1 MSASDPFPRDFTV
14 RLSDGRSIG
23 IVSVGRDDG
32 FPIIHA
38 HGSDMSR
45 LEVKLFAA
53 QADTAGVR
61 LIGLDRPGVGRS
73 DPKPGS
79 RLFDWP
85 DDVLEVAD
93 RLSIEQFAVEGLSAG
108 GPYALACAS
117 KIPQRLTACG
127 LISTFPPPDLI
138 RRAGTGSMRTMGW
151 IGAHAPRLLLLFAR
165 LVQRMIGSDA
175 ASIEKFLVRSAAH
188 LGAADQ
194 QLVSNPEARGLLVQ
208 AMAESFRQ
216 GEEGNLEVVLALSR
230 WRSSGCSCGMEN
242 RIGSCRLLQL
252 VCSRNSCPIARPPSI
267 RTKGISRRWLT
278 MPRRSSAC
286 FVGSPHL
293 CKRSPKMT
301 RWRKGTDENRS
312 LPLSRQ
318 MIRRAT
324 PMAGDDAA

>member
-1 MSASDPFPRDFTV
+1 VKGKEMSESNLMKRDFTV
-14 RLSDGRSIG
+14 RLRDGRSIG

-53 QADTAGVR
+53 QADAAGVR

-79 RLFDWP
+79 RLLDWP
-85 DDVLEVAD
+85 DDVLELAD
-93 RLSIEQFAVEGLSAG
+93 HLGIERFAVEGLSAG

-127 LISTFPPPDLI
+127 LISPFPPPDLT
-138 RRAGTGSMRTMGW
+138 RRAGTRSMRMIGW

-165 LVQRMIGSDA
+165 LGRRIIGYDA
-175 ASIEKFLVRSAAH
+175 ASREKFLVRFAAR

-194 QLVSNPEARGLLVQ
+194 QLLSHPEIRGQWAQ

-216 GEEGNLEVVLALSR
+216 GAQGNLEVVLALAGPWGFQAEQVAFER
-230 WRSSGCSCGMEN
+230 MFLWHGEQD
-242 RIGSCRLLQL
+242 RIMPVAPARLLAQALPHCTATFYPNEGHFSTISNHAQDIFRQL
-252 VCSRNSCPIARPPSI
+252 RGQ
-267 RTKGISRRWLT
+267 KG
-278 MPRRSSAC
+278 SA
-286 FVGSPHL
+286 
-293 CKRSPKMT
+293 
-301 RWRKGTDENRS
+301 EE
-312 LPLSRQ
+312 SRQ
-318 MIRRAT
+318 CT
-324 PMAGDDAA
+324 EE

>member
-23 IVSVGRDDG
+23 IASVGRDDG
-32 FPIIHA
+32 FPIIHS
-38 HGSDMSR
+38 HGSNMSR

-53 QADTAGVR
+53 QASEAGVR

-79 RLFDWP
+79 RLLDWP

-93 RLSIEQFAVEGLSAG
+93 RLGIEQFAVEGLSAG
-108 GPYALACAS
+108 GPYALACAC

-175 ASIEKFLVRSAAH
+175 ASIEKFLVRYAAH

-216 GEEGNLEVVLALSR
+216 GREGNLEVVLALTLPWSFQVEQVAFER
-230 WRSSGCSCGMEN
+230 VFLWHGEQDQFMPVAPA
-242 RIGSCRLLQL
+242 RLLAQL
-252 VCSRNSCPIARPPSI
+252 LPHCTATFYPDEGHLSTVAHHAQDIFRLLSGQSSPAQA
-267 RTKGISRRWLT
+267 LT
-278 MPRRSSAC
+278 
-286 FVGSPHL
+286 
-293 CKRSPKMT
+293 
-301 RWRKGTDENRS
+301 
-312 LPLSRQ
+312 Q
-318 MIRRAT
+318 
-324 PMAGDDAA
+324 DDAMEEGHR

>member
-14 RLSDGRSIG
+14 RLFDGRSIG
-23 IVSVGRDDG
+23 IASVGREDG

-53 QADTAGVR
+53 QADAAGVR

-79 RLFDWP
+79 RLLDWP

-93 RLSIEQFAVEGLSAG
+93 RLGIERFAVEGLSAG
-108 GPYALACAS
+108 GPYALACAC

-138 RRAGTGSMRTMGW
+138 RRAGTRSMRAIEWM
-151 IGAHAPRLLLLFAR
+151 GAHAPRLLLLFAR
-165 LVQRMIGSDA
+165 LGRRMIGYDA
-175 ASIEKFLVRSAAH
+175 ASREKFLVRFAAR

-194 QLVSNPEARGLLVQ
+194 QLLSHPEIRGQFAQ

-216 GEEGNLEVVLALSR
+216 GAQGNLEVVLALAGSWGFQVEQVAFER
-230 WRSSGCSCGMEN
+230 VFLWHGEQD
-242 RIGSCRLLQL
+242 RIMPVAPARLLVQL
-252 VCSRNSCPIARPPSI
+252 LPHCTATFYPDEGHLSTVVHHAQDIFRLLSGQSSPAQA
-267 RTKGISRRWLT
+267 LT
-278 MPRRSSAC
+278 
-286 FVGSPHL
+286 
-293 CKRSPKMT
+293 
-301 RWRKGTDENRS
+301 
-312 LPLSRQ
+312 Q
-318 MIRRAT
+318 
-324 PMAGDDAA
+324 DDAMEEGHK

>member
-23 IVSVGRDDG
+23 IASVGRDDG

-38 HGSDMSR
+38 HGSNMSR

-53 QADTAGVR
+53 QADAAGVR

-79 RLFDWP
+79 RLLDWP
-85 DDVLEVAD
+85 DDVVEVAD
-93 RLSIEQFAVEGLSAG
+93 RLGIEQFAVEGLSAG

-127 LISTFPPPDLI
+127 LISTFSPPDLS
-138 RRAGTGSMRTMGW
+138 RRAGTRSLRTLLW

-165 LVQRMIGSDA
+165 LGRRMMGSDA

-194 QLVSNPEARGLLVQ
+194 QLLSNPEARGPWVQ

-230 WRSSGCSCGMEN
+230 PWGFQAEQVAFERVFLWHGEQD
-242 RIGSCRLLQL
+242 RIMPVAPARLLAQL
-252 VCSRNSCPIARPPSI
+252 LPHCTATFYPGEGHFSTIAHHAQDIFHQLR
-267 RTKGISRRWLT
+267 GQ
-278 MPRRSSAC
+278 SSPAEA
-286 FVGSPHL
+286 FI
-293 CKRSPKMT
+293 
-301 RWRKGTDENRS
+301 
-312 LPLSRQ
+312 Q
-318 MIRRAT
+318 
-324 PMAGDDAA
+324 DDAMEEGHQ

>member
-23 IVSVGRDDG
+23 IASVGREDG

-53 QADTAGVR
+53 QADAAGVR

-79 RLFDWP
+79 RLLDWP

-93 RLSIEQFAVEGLSAG
+93 RLGIEQFAVEGLSAG
-108 GPYALACAS
+108 GPYALACAC
-117 KIPQRLTACG
+117 KIPQRLIACG

-138 RRAGTGSMRTMGW
+138 RRAGTRSMRAIEWM
-151 IGAHAPRLLLLFAR
+151 GAHAPRLLLLFAR
-165 LVQRMIGSDA
+165 LGRRMIGYDA
-175 ASIEKFLVRSAAH
+175 ASIEKFFVRSAAH

-194 QLVSNPEARGLLVQ
+194 QLLSNSEIRGQFAQ

-216 GEEGNLEVVLALSR
+216 GAQGNLEVVLALAGSWGFQVEQVAFER
-230 WRSSGCSCGMEN
+230 VFLWHGEQD
-242 RIGSCRLLQL
+242 RIVSVAPARLLAQL
-252 VCSRNSCPIARPPSI
+252 LPHCTATFYPDEGHLSTVVHHAQDIFRLLSGQSSPAQA
-267 RTKGISRRWLT
+267 LT
-278 MPRRSSAC
+278 
-286 FVGSPHL
+286 
-293 CKRSPKMT
+293 
-301 RWRKGTDENRS
+301 
-312 LPLSRQ
+312 Q
-318 MIRRAT
+318 
-324 PMAGDDAA
+324 DDAMEEGHK